1 MKLTLKKISQEKETL
16 NTLKSI
22 DRTLKH
28 IEQILSEP
36 KPDYEKMKLPSA
48 FASLSQ
54 TANCDKA
61 QGLP

>member
-1 MKLTLKKISQEKETL
+1 ML
-16 NTLKSI
+16 NALESI
-22 DRTLKH
+22 DATLKH
-28 IEQILSEP
+28 IEQILSKP
-36 KPDYEKMKLPSA
+36 KTDYEKMKLPSA